1 VHRNRSST
9 MRAASLRHDFAV
21 GGETKKSAEQMD
33 ISGRYEVETESQDQI
48 CDFWTTDQSAS

>member
-1 VHRNRSST
+1 

-33 ISGRYEVETESQDQI
+33 ISERYEVETESQDQI
-48 CDFWTTDQSAS
+48 RDFWTTDQGAS